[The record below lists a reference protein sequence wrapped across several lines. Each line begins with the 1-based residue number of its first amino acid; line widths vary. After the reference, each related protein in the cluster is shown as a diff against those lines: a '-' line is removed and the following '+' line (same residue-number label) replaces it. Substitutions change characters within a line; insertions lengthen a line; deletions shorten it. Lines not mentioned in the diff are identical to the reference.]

1 MTTTITVGTDQSS
14 EFVESLKIACAAGNG
29 KDHRPALE
37 CVRIVGDGTTVVIVA
52 TDSYVLWEETFPMD
66 CPVFDI
72 MVPSKE
78 LKKTLASAAK
88 RPMFILEIGED
99 RFGKDRVIVNDETM
113 IPIVTGIEYPNYE
126 RMFPNYDTADDA
138 PRSHVSLG
146 APALNILQ
154 AITKTIDGRPV
165 RLYAHPDDYGKPIM
179 VKVRDGVRCIV
190 MPVRH
195 DLD

>member
-1 MTTTITVGTDQSS
+1 MTTTTLKVGTDMRG
-14 EFVESLKIACAAGNG
+14 EFVESLKIACVAGNS
-29 KDHRPALE
+29 KDNRPTLK
-37 CVRIVGDGTTVVIVA
+37 CVRIVSDGKEVVIVA
-52 TDSYVLWEETFPMD
+52 TDSFVLWEETFLMD

-78 LKKTLASAAK
+78 LKKTLTSAAK
-88 RPMFILEIGED
+88 RPMFVLEVED
-99 RFGKDRVIVNDETM
+99 DRVIVNDETM
-113 IPIVTGIEYPNYE
+113 IRRVLHVDYPNYE
-126 RMFPNYDTADDA
+126 TLFPNYDTADGA
-138 PRSHVSLG
+138 PRSHVSIG
-146 APALNILQ
+146 TPALDLLSVI
-154 AITKTIDGRPV
+154 ARTISRCPT

>member
-14 EFVESLKIACAAGNG
+14 EFVESLKIACVAGNG

-37 CVRIVGDGTTVVIVA
+37 CVRIISDGTKVVIVA
-52 TDSYVLWEETFPMD
+52 TDSFVLWEETFLMD

-99 RFGKDRVIVNDETM
+99 RVIVNDETM
-113 IPIVTGIEYPNYE
+113 IRRVLHVDYPNYE
-126 RMFPNYDTADDA
+126 TLFPNYDTADDA

-195 DLD
+195 ERDN

>member
-1 MTTTITVGTDQSS
+1 MTTTLAVGTDQSS
-14 EFVESLKIACAAGNG
+14 EFVESLKIACAAGNS
-29 KDHRPALE
+29 KDNRPALE

-52 TDSYVLWEETFPMD
+52 TDSFVLWEETFPMD

-88 RPMFILEIGED
+88 RPMFVLEVQD
-99 RFGKDRVIVNDETM
+99 DRVIVNDETM
-113 IPIVTGIEYPNYE
+113 IRRVLHLDYPNYE
-126 RMFPNYDTADDA
+126 TLFPNYDTADDA
-138 PRSHVSLG
+138 PRGHVSLG
-146 APALNILQ
+146 PTALNFLH
-154 AITKTIDGRPV
+154 AIAKTINGRPV
-165 RLYAHPDDYGKPIM
+165 RLYTNPDDYGKPIM

-195 DLD
+195 DRD